1 VKLPERSGDQLRIGV
16 AITVP
21 EPYGSVLQSARAR
34 FGDPWA
40 DFIPPHITLLGPT
53 VVDAD
58 EIDAVNQHLAT
69 VAASHVPF
77 VVRLRGTSTF
87 RPVSPVVFVQVAEGA
102 AGCAA
107 LESSVRSH
115 VLDQEVRFDYH
126 PHVTV
131 AHEVPDEQLDA
142 AAADLADFDTAFLVD
157 SFHSYAHGDD
167 GVWRPVRD
175 FSLTGAAADAGV
187 GSPT

>member
-1 VKLPERSGDQLRIGV
+1 MKLPERSGDKLRIGV
-16 AITVP
+16 AITIP
-21 EPYGSVLQSARAR
+21 EPYSTVLQAARGR

-53 VVDAD
+53 VVDPD
-58 EIDAVNQHLAT
+58 EIEAVDEHLSS
-69 VAASHVPF
+69 VAASHRPF
-77 VVRLRGTSTF
+77 LVHLRGTETF
-87 RPVSPVVFVQVAEGA
+87 RPVSPVVFVQLVEGSS
-102 AGCAA
+102 GCAA
-107 LESSVRSH
+107 LERSVRSH
-115 VLDQEVRFDYH
+115 VLEQELRFDYH

-131 AHEVPDEQLDA
+131 AHEVADEQLDSA
-142 AAADLADFDTAFLVD
+142 YAELAGFDASFLVD

-187 GSPT
+187 VSPT